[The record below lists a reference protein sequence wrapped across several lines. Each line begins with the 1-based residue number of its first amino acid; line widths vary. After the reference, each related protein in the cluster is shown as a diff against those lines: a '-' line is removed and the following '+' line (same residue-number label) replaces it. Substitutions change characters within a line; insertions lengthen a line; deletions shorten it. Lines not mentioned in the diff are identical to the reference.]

1 MQPRARAAPGKD
13 TDNSRS
19 MDILIRINRI
29 AWQFRMRLITAYAT
43 VGISVGFSLLIPFLF
58 GRAVDTM
65 VRHDADAE
73 VFLWLDPATQTL
85 AWLAAG
91 LLGASLARGVFD
103 FARTYS
109 TDSLSQKVS
118 YVLRN
123 RFYDRLQHM
132 SFAYH
137 DREHTGDL
145 MSKATADV
153 EAIRR
158 YVNIGMVRSI
168 EAGLRA
174 IVLPMIL
181 VFINWELALISL
193 AFIPLIVVRSV
204 RVMSRLRAMWTQVQI
219 TMGEAVTVLQ
229 ENLVGMNVVKA
240 FASEEFEK
248 RKYDRKARQLRGE
261 YFQSERTQGTNS
273 AWMSFYFTV
282 ALGLILWYG
291 GWEVLRGDLSVGELA
306 MFMLFLN
313 QLTFPVRMAGFIIN
327 SFSRAISSGRRLFDV
342 LEAQSPVVEKD
353 NALELGRA
361 EGRVRFDNVSFGYDP
376 AVPALRGVN
385 ITAERNQVIAILGA
399 PGSGKSTIVNLLPR
413 FYEVDEG
420 CITIDGRDIRDLTLA
435 SLRRNVGIV
444 QQDVFLFS
452 ATIRDNIA
460 YGASGASLEDVI
472 QAAKVAQLHDHIM
485 TLPDGYDTWV
495 GERGTTLSGGQRQR
509 LSIARSVLTDPPV
522 LILDDSTS
530 SVDVETERLIHR
542 AMVAVMQ
549 GRTTF
554 VIAHRLSTVRDADHI
569 IVLERGR
576 IVEQGTHA
584 ELYDADGIYREIL
597 ELQLRPQEEL
607 MLDVSIDSAMA
618 AAEAA
623 GGRA

>member
-1 MQPRARAAPGKD
+1 MW
-13 TDNSRS
+13 NL
-19 MDILIRINRI
+19 DILIRINSI
-29 AWQFRMRLITAYAT
+29 AWQFRARLILAYVT
-43 VGISVGFSLLIPFLF
+43 VALSVGFSLLIPTLF
-58 GRAVDTM
+58 GRAIDTM
-65 VRHDADAE
+65 VWRDPVE
-73 VFLWLDPATQTL
+73 NIYLWRDPATSTL
-85 AWLAAG
+85 VWFAVG
-91 LLGASLARGVFD
+91 LLAASLARGVFD
-103 FARTYS
+103 FARTYT
-109 TDSLSQKVS
+109 TDSLSQKVT

-123 RFYDRLQHM
+123 RFYDKLQHM

-137 DREHTGDL
+137 DKEHTGDL

-158 YVNIGMVRSI
+158 YVNMGMVRSI

-174 IVLPMIL
+174 LILPVIL

-193 AFIPLIVVRSV
+193 SFIPFIVVRSV
-204 RVMSRLRAMWTQVQI
+204 TVMGRLRAMWTQVQI
-219 TMGEAVTVLQ
+219 TMGETVTVLQ
-229 ENLVGMNVVKA
+229 ENLVGMSVVKA

-248 RKYDRKARQLRGE
+248 RKYDRKAQQLRGE
-261 YFQSERTQGTNS
+261 YFLSERTQGTNS
-273 AWMSFYFTV
+273 AWMSFYFTL

-291 GWEVLRGDLSVGELA
+291 GWEVLRGDLSPGEMA

-342 LEAQSPVVEKD
+342 LDARSPVSEREDAV
-353 NALELGRA
+353 ALGRA
-361 EGRVRFDNVSFGYDP
+361 DGTVRFENVFFGYDP
-376 AVPALRGVN
+376 RTPALRNVN
-385 ITAERNQVIAILGA
+385 ITAQKNQVIAILGA

-420 CITIDGRDIRDLTLA
+420 RITVDGQDIRNFTLE
-435 SLRRNVGIV
+435 SLRNNVGIV

-460 YGASGASLEDVI
+460 YGVSGASMEDVI
-472 QAAKVAQLHDHIM
+472 RAAKVAQLHDHIM

-509 LSIARSVLTDPPV
+509 LSIARSVLIDPPI

-542 AMVAVMQ
+542 AMVAVMK

-554 VIAHRLSTVRDADHI
+554 VIAHRLSTVQDADHI
-569 IVLERGR
+569 IVLDHGR
-576 IVEQGTHA
+576 IVEQGTHYG
-584 ELYDADGIYREIL
+584 LYEANGIYREIL

-607 MLDVSIDSAMA
+607 MLDVAIDSAV
-618 AAEAA
+618 AA
-623 GGRA
+623 GGAAESAPVPVFAREQGAQEA

>member
-1 MQPRARAAPGKD
+1 
-13 TDNSRS
+13 
-19 MDILIRINRI
+19 MDILIRINSI
-29 AWQFRMRLITAYAT
+29 AWQFRTRLILAYLTLAIAT
-43 VGISVGFSLLIPFLF
+43 GFSLLIPLQF
-58 GRAVDTM
+58 GRAIDAM
-65 VRHDADAE
+65 IRHDKAAE
-73 VFLWLDPATQTL
+73 TFIWLDPATSTMVWM
-85 AWLAAG
+85 AVG
-91 LLGASLARGVFD
+91 VLGASLGRGVFD
-103 FARTYS
+103 FARTYT

-123 RFYDRLQHM
+123 RFYDKLQHM

-158 YVNIGMVRSI
+158 YVNMGMVRSI

-174 IVLPMIL
+174 TALPIIL
-181 VFINWELALISL
+181 AFINWELALISL
-193 AFIPLIVVRSV
+193 AFIPFVVVRSV
-204 RVMSRLRAMWTQVQI
+204 RVMGRLRTMWTQVQI
-219 TMGEAVTVLQ
+219 TMGETVTVLQ

-248 RKYDRKARQLRGE
+248 RKYERKAQQLRGE
-261 YFQSERTQGTNS
+261 YFLSERMQGTNS

-291 GWEVLRGDLSVGELA
+291 GWEVLRGDLSVGELG

-327 SFSRAISSGRRLFDV
+327 SFSRAISSGHRLFDV
-342 LEAQSPVVEKD
+342 LDARSPVSERED
-353 NALELGRA
+353 AINLGRA
-361 EGRVRFDNVSFGYDP
+361 EGTVRFENVSFSYDP
-376 AVPALRGVN
+376 RIPALRNVV
-385 ITAERNQVIAILGA
+385 ITAQKNEVIAILGA

-413 FYEVDEG
+413 FYEVDDG
-420 CITIDGRDIRDLTLA
+420 RITIDGRDIRDFTLE
-435 SLRRNVGIV
+435 SLRHNVGIV

-460 YGASGASLEDVI
+460 YGLSGATLDDVMR
-472 QAAKVAQLHDHIM
+472 AARVAQLHDHIM
-485 TLPDGYDTWV
+485 SLPDGYDTWV

-509 LSIARSVLTDPPV
+509 LSIARSVLIDPPI

-530 SVDVETERLIHR
+530 SVDVETERLIHQ
-542 AMVAVMQ
+542 AMIAVMQ

-569 IVLERGR
+569 IVLDRGR
-576 IVEQGTHA
+576 IVEQGSH
-584 ELYDADGIYREIL
+584 EQLDAIGGIYHEIL
-597 ELQLRPQEEL
+597 ELQLRPQEQ
-607 MLDVSIDSAMA
+607 MLLDA
-618 AAEAA
+618 AITHETTAVFRPVQEV
-623 GGRA
+623 